1 MDIHFAGQYATVSVN
16 LCLLYAGIKQGLIL
30 LLPEAASLDE
40 IKTNLTQIKG
50 HAAEDITFVSTGA
63 QWIGSQVK
71 KIKSR

>member
-50 HAAEDITFVSTGA
+50 HAAEDFTLSAPVHNGLA
-63 QWIGSQVK
+63 VK
-71 KIKSR
+71 LKK